1 MRIEVSPPPP
11 SRSYLR
17 HLRSCFPAWEGAR
30 AARWF
35 FERRVGGP
43 AADLLTVRDGRRMVA
58 GVALTYRTMR
68 LANDALILAATMTA
82 GWTLPAVRRQGILTR
97 LAYTTPGVAG
107 RRGAAL
113 VLGFVRADNPSRA
126 ALVTAGYEE
135 WPTRYLTDGT
145 PSAALETAGRWRST
159 PAAEATVGEL
169 FRLHALQG
177 AGAVRPAYPDRRVF
191 SSQFLER
198 PRPCELLRLEG
209 DDGEIHAWAVLEAAE
224 QTDRL
229 QLLLTPPARRA
240 ECTAALRQLAAA
252 RERRFFAYDSGSSLD
267 ETWRELGL
275 AVIPGRILVK
285 AADEALLA
293 AALGLGSGRP
303 GPPAGASLL
312 DPSSP
317 WYLGPWR
324 LESGDRM

>member
-1 MRIEVSPPPP
+1 
-11 SRSYLR
+11 
-17 HLRSCFPAWEGAR
+17 
-30 AARWF
+30 
-35 FERRVGGP
+35 
-43 AADLLTVRDGRRMVA
+43 MVA

-97 LAYTTPGVAG
+97 LAHTTPGVAG

-126 ALVTAGYEE
+126 ALLSAGYEE
-135 WPTRYLTDGT
+135 SPTSYLTDGT
-145 PSAALETAGRWRST
+145 PSGATRSAGRWRST
-159 PAAEATVGEL
+159 LATEATVGEL

-191 SSQFLER
+191 CSQFLER

-209 DDGEIHAWAVLEAAE
+209 NDGETHAWAAIEAAGG
-224 QTDRL
+224 TDRL
-229 QLLLTPPARRA
+229 QLLLAPPAGRA
-240 ECTAALRQLAAA
+240 ECTAALRRLAAA
-252 RERRFFAYDSGSSLD
+252 RDRRFFAYDSSSSQD
-267 ETWRELGL
+267 EAWRELGL

-303 GPPAGASLL
+303 GPSVSASLL
-312 DPSSP
+312 DSSSP

-324 LESGDRM
+324 LECGDRM